1 MKVYNS
7 GALISRLRRRG
18 GGMAD
23 TKVSKTFGDYT
34 PWGFDSPSRHMNK
47 PTLNQLK
54 TETKNVADAM
64 PNKNKWTI
72 HNRLVEL
79 MEEVG
84 ELANAIQTEE
94 GFKSKKRK
102 KSEVID
108 SVCDSLFEL
117 LLIADHYKI
126 DLDKEYPAVLKQI
139 DDRRKSGEFDHE
151 K

>member
-1 MKVYNS
+1 VVEWQT
-7 GALISRLRRRG
+7 RRSQKPLEITLRG
-18 GGMAD
+18 GSTPPLGTM
-23 TKVSKTFGDYT
+23 SKT
-34 PWGFDSPSRHMNK
+34 
-47 PTLNQLK
+47 TLNELK
-54 TETKNVADAM
+54 KQTKEVAAAM
-64 PNKNKWTI
+64 PNPNWTI

-94 GFKSKKRK
+94 GFKTKKRQ

-139 DDRRKSGEFDHE
+139 DDRRKSGEFNHE
-151 K
+151 